1 MGETVFIFGE
11 AERGEF
17 CTPLLCHSL
26 PHLLDTLGHPPENS
40 MGISYAVQA
49 LLYERNLVY
58 FRVKEEG
65 FSTQDYM
72 RGLKLL
78 QSKEDLY
85 PLSAILMP
93 GIGDSEIIDA
103 FTPLCLLHNCLLVL
117 TEKDLYDYI
126 SSLRLIR

>member
-1 MGETVFIFGE
+1 MRETIFLFGE

-26 PHLLDTLGHPPENS
+26 PHLLDTLGHPPEDS
-40 MGISYAVQA
+40 MGISYAVQT
-49 LLYERNLVY
+49 LLYGHTLVF

-72 RGLKLL
+72 RGLKVLK
-78 QSKEDLY
+78 SKEDLY
-85 PLSAILMP
+85 PLSAILLP
-93 GIGDSEIIDA
+93 GVGDSEIIDA
-103 FTPLCLLHNCLLVL
+103 FTPLALLHNCLLVL

-126 SSLRLIR
+126 SSLRSSR